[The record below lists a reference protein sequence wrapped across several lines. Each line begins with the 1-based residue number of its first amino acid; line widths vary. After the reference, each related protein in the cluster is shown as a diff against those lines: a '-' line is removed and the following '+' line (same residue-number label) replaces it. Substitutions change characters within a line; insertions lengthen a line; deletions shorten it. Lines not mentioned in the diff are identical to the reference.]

1 MIQETAKGS
10 AILIIGQMASTAI
23 SALGAIL
30 VARLLGSTSFGV
42 IAIATIPV
50 NIALMTLN
58 NGIRPAIINHI
69 VEYRIKRDNEKI
81 IRIAIAGFTI
91 NLSIGMIATF
101 TLYLLSGY
109 LSYQVYNNPELEQ
122 IIKILSINV
131 LASAILSTATGVL
144 IGLERMTQQSLVNIF
159 YSLIKTILGPALIF
173 MGYGLIGASFGY
185 SIPYLLAGLFA
196 VILVYVNLRRTS
208 KLVFPVFD
216 DFMSLITYASPLF
229 VSSLL
234 SGSMSQILNF
244 ILPFYVSATLIGN
257 LGAANSFTVLIS
269 FFLVPISTA
278 TLPLLSKLKPEDTV
292 FEYVYQSIIKY
303 ETLIAY
309 PVAAAVIALSGRMVE
324 ILYGSDFIY
333 TAVYVQVLMLGYFFI
348 GFGNTVTNTLLN
360 SQKQTQ
366 VILRRTVIYIAL
378 GIPLGLFL
386 IPRYGVLG
394 FQAATI
400 VAPNVGL
407 LYALWWVRKNM
418 KVRLDIGN
426 TLKILVS
433 ALFGYGACQ
442 LVLMLVDLNL
452 WFELI
457 LGGSTLAIIYLVSV
471 ILTGALSAKNIR
483 DIKSI
488 TDRLEATRTISGPVF
503 KQLLRLAR
511 E

>member
-1 MIQETAKGS
+1 LSKTDEHFSTMIQETAKGS
-10 AILIIGQMASTAI
+10 AILIIGQMTSTAI

-69 VEYRIKRDNEKI
+69 VEYRIKRDKEKI

-144 IGLERMTQQSLVNIF
+144 IGLERMTQQSFVNIF

-333 TAVYVQVLMLGYFFI
+333 TAVYVQVF
-348 GFGNTVTNTLLN
+348 T
-360 SQKQTQ
+360 
-366 VILRRTVIYIAL
+366 
-378 GIPLGLFL
+378 
-386 IPRYGVLG
+386 
-394 FQAATI
+394 
-400 VAPNVGL
+400 
-407 LYALWWVRKNM
+407 
-418 KVRLDIGN
+418 
-426 TLKILVS
+426 
-433 ALFGYGACQ
+433 
-442 LVLMLVDLNL
+442 
-452 WFELI
+452 
-457 LGGSTLAIIYLVSV
+457 
-471 ILTGALSAKNIR
+471 
-483 DIKSI
+483 
-488 TDRLEATRTISGPVF
+488 
-503 KQLLRLAR
+503 
-511 E
+511 